1 MSEKSRYNGGK
12 WTKNEL
18 QLWKNPV
25 AALAAAVIRQWH
37 EDGEPESSKE
47 VIASWA
53 AIYDEAISLNPKNP

>member
-1 MSEKSRYNGGK
+1 MPGKSKNDGGK

-47 VIASWA
+47 VIGAWA
-53 AIYDEAISLNPKNP
+53 AIYDEAMSLKAKNP